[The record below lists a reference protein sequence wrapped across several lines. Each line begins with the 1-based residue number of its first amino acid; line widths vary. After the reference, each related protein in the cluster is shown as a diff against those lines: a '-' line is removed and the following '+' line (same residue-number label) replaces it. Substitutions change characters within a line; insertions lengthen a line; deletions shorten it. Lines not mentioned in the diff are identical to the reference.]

1 MSQAEQF
8 RKRCLS
14 PFFRLFLLMRLP
26 LAYLVG
32 VKVKSFDSKEVRTT
46 VKLNWL
52 TKNPFKSLY
61 FAVLQMAAELSTG
74 LHLFQYL
81 NKETQ
86 FSMLLVS
93 VRSTFTK
100 KAVGKIEFV
109 CQEGIDAQEMVS
121 KLMKTNEGITKIF
134 KVIALNALQQ
144 EVATF
149 EFEWS
154 CKKR

>member
-14 PFFRLFLLMRLP
+14 PFFSLFLFIRLP
-26 LAYLVG
+26 LAYFAG
-32 VKVKSFDSKEVRTT
+32 IKVKSFDNKEVRTT

-61 FAVLQMAAELSTG
+61 FVVLQMAAELSTG

-93 VRSTFTK
+93 VHSNFTK
-100 KAVGKIEFV
+100 KAIGKIEFV
-109 CQEGIDAQEMVS
+109 CREGIAAQEMIRKVRES
-121 KLMKTNEGITKIF
+121 NEGETCIF
-134 KVIALNALQQ
+134 EVTAYNSLQQ